1 MDKIKQAAIIM
12 LGMGEKYASE
22 ILKTM
27 GPKEVEMIMEA
38 INKIDNV
45 TEVDVVQALN
55 SFFKDA
61 NNTSGLDIVSKEL
74 FKNSLVTVMESKK
87 IENLSDGGNSDKVKW
102 IDVFKLQSPDI
113 IYSILQEEHP
123 QIIAAVASVLLNGE
137 KASQLIKRLPK
148 DLKGKVIA
156 RMANMGPVSTFAME
170 AMSQYFEHE
179 LNSKQKYSEISVDGV
194 EAIANIISYLD
205 SESEKDIIDGITTIN
220 QELSDKIQEKILPFD
235 RLAQLDKK
243 SLQTLL
249 SEVSNDDLVIA
260 LKGADNYVKNIF
272 MKNMSSKSADIL
284 KDELESKGPVKISHV
299 IEAQKRIINL
309 AKQLAAEDKIV
320 LSTKVDS
327 DIVY

>member
-12 LGMGEKYASE
+12 LGMGDKYASE

-27 GPKEVEMIMEA
+27 GPKEVEMIMDA

-61 NNTSGLDIVSKEL
+61 NNNSGVDIVSKEI

-87 IENLSDGGNSDKVKW
+87 IENMADGANTEKVKW

-148 DLKGKVIA
+148 ELKSKVMA
-156 RMANMGPVSTFAME
+156 RMANMGSISTFAME

-205 SESEKDIIDGITTIN
+205 SETEKDIIDGISTIN

-249 SEVSNDDLVIA
+249 SEVSNDDLVMA
-260 LKGADNYVKNIF
+260 LKGSDNYVKNVF

-284 KDELESKGPVKISHV
+284 KDELESKGPVKISNV
-299 IEAQKRIINL
+299 IEAQKRIVNL
-309 AKQLAAEDKIV
+309 AKQLASEDKIV